1 MAQPTLTCETGHVLH
16 SLFPALHLP
25 SSAMADQTSPA
36 RSPKTPPKSPSA
48 EPVFSS
54 QIEADSLVVTDEDGG
69 TDADS
74 AFNAGS
80 LASSTTSISES
91 ILDYRKLHGRTYE
104 NVKTTEY
111 WAPNDEQQNDGLDI
125 IHNVLLMN
133 LDDKLFIAPIA
144 EHPARVLDIG
154 TGTGIWAMDFA
165 EQFPEAKV
173 IGTDLSPIQPSW
185 VPPNVEFVID
195 DCVQV
200 WTWPANHFDFIHL
213 RGLYGSIPDWQAL
226 YRQAFRHLVPGGWIQ
241 DLEMDVKIQSDHMVF
256 PDDHIF
262 NRWADQFYD
271 VGEKT
276 GRSFAVATGN
286 IMRDNL
292 TAVGFIDIVER
303 KIKCPIS
310 GWPKDPKK
318 KQAGIL
324 FMLALDESLDGFT
337 NYLFTQI
344 LGWDKA
350 EVVVFVAEYRKE
362 MRKLSNCGWAYITV
376 VYGRKPLTATG

>member
-1 MAQPTLTCETGHVLH
+1 
-16 SLFPALHLP
+16 
-25 SSAMADQTSPA
+25 MADQTSPA

-48 EPVFSS
+48 EPLSSS
-54 QIEADSLVVTDEDGG
+54 QIEADPLVAGDEDED
-69 TDADS
+69 TDGDS

-80 LASSTTSISES
+80 LASSTTSISDS

-111 WAPNDEQQNDGLDI
+111 WAPNDDQQNDGLDI

-165 EQFPEAKV
+165 EQFPETKV
-173 IGTDLSPIQPSW
+173 IGTDLSPIQPAW

-195 DCVQV
+195 DCIQD
-200 WTWPANHFDFIHL
+200 WTWPADHFDFIHL
-213 RGLYGSIPDWQAL
+213 RALYGSIPDWQAL
-226 YRQAFRHLVPGGWIQ
+226 YRKAFHHLVPGGWIQ
-241 DLEMDVKIQSDHMVF
+241 DLEMDVKIQSDHIAF
-256 PDDHIF
+256 SDDHIF
-262 NRWADQFYD
+262 NRWAKQFYD

-286 IMRDNL
+286 TMRDNL
-292 TAVGFIDIVER
+292 AAVGFVDIVEQ
-303 KIKCPIS
+303 KIN
-310 GWPKDPKK
+310 
-318 KQAGIL
+318 
-324 FMLALDESLDGFT
+324 LDGFT
-337 NYLFTQI
+337 NYLFTQV

-362 MRKLSNCGWAYITV
+362 MRKLSNCGWAYM
-376 VYGRKPLTATG
+376 